1 MRGVTLVRHWQQY
14 VVMGISAIAGA
25 NALVL
30 ALLLLVGRVSMQR
43 LQGAGSAVRPVLAD
57 SFGWLFLWLGIA
69 MAGMI
74 VQVRA
79 YRHVTFVRE
88 EFFKYWG

>member
-1 MRGVTLVRHWQQY
+1 MRHWQQY

-69 MAGMI
+69 IAGMI